1 MSFGMV
7 SVLPHELGHALGAP
21 HDGLTQM
28 WNERLPPRNDCRK
41 VSNTDHFIMHR
52 SEPGNQKF
60 SNCSREHMSAF
71 ISTLPTSCFELKA
84 TRNCTTEVK
93 ELPGAS
99 TNLTKICQIAHPN
112 FLEWNVQVKKN
123 CRFEC
128 CSSHPLDDDEPTC
141 GVEHFLP
148 DGAECGPGKRCV
160 RGTCGYYDEYGAPTT
175 QRQGA

>member
-21 HDGLTQM
+21 HDGLTEM

-41 VSNTDHFIMHR
+41 DSDYGHFIMHR

-84 TRNCTTEVK
+84 KRNCTTEVK

-112 FLEWNVQVKKN
+112 FLEWNVVKKN

-128 CSSHPLDDDEPTC
+128 CSPHSLDDDEPTC

-160 RGTCGYYDEYGAPTT
+160 R
-175 QRQGA
+175 